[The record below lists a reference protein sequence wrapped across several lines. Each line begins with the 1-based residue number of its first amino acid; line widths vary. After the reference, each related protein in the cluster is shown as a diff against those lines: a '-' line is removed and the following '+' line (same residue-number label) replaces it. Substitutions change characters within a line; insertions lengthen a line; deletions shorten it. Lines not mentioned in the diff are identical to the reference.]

1 VLLERRLP
9 RFYLHVRTPGGLIE
23 DHEGVEFLDFT
34 SAIVEAV
41 SGARC
46 LMKGEVAAGTLCLDQ
61 SIEIYDASGAHL
73 TTVPFTEAVRLVH
86 TPERDAETGT
96 ANARL

>member
-9 RFYLHVRTPGGLIE
+9 RFYLHVRTPAGLIE
-23 DHEGVEFLDFT
+23 DNEGAEFSDYA

-41 SGARC
+41 RGARC
-46 LMKGEVAAGTLCLDQ
+46 LMKGEVAAGTLCLYQ
-61 SIEIYDASGAHL
+61 SIEIYDAAGTHL

-86 TPERDAETGT
+86 TPDEDSEAGT
-96 ANARL
+96 TNARL

>member
-1 VLLERRLP
+1 LP

-23 DHEGVEFLDFT
+23 DHEGIEFADYT
-34 SAIVEAV
+34 SAIIEAV
-41 SGARC
+41 RGARC
-46 LMKGEVAAGTLCLDQ
+46 LMKGEVTAGTLCLDQ
-61 SIEIYDASGAHL
+61 SIEIYDAAGAHL

-86 TPERDAETGT
+86 TPERDAEAET